1 MSIDLIGPSSASW
14 LVRFFLVAGLIAHKA
29 IWEALRGRS
38 VARGA
43 SSPAPSKLQP
53 IKIVKVAILL
63 GIIAQTLLPLD
74 ILPISSHPFQ
84 LKIAG
89 AIFYV
94 LGLLVAVLARLE
106 LGRNWSD
113 IESPIVGRDQVV
125 VASGI
130 YRYIRHPIYAGD
142 LALLLGLELCLNSW
156 LALAVVVLAPMVLRK
171 AVLEE
176 RMLAQRLPGYD
187 MYVARTKR
195 FIPFVV

>member
-1 MSIDLIGPSSASW
+1 MIMAATGPSSVSW
-14 LVRFFLVAGLIAHKA
+14 LLRIFLVAGLIAHKA

-38 VARGA
+38 VGPRA
-43 SSPAPSKLQP
+43 SQAPSKLQP

-74 ILPISSHPFQ
+74 IFPISSHPFQ
-84 LKIAG
+84 LRIAG